1 MAAVCFA
8 SVLFKCS
15 VARCWARV
23 DVIARSS
30 KIMPQQRPS
39 APGIVGNRSTHRLLT
54 PQMSTD
60 GSDRDGF
67 WMQAALAEADLAA
80 RAGDVPVG
88 AVIVS
93 ADGALI
99 AVGQN
104 RREQDQDPTAHAEI
118 VALRAAA
125 RKIGHWRI
133 EGATLYCTLE
143 PCAMCAGALV
153 NARIACVV
161 YGAPDPKAGAI
172 KSVFSIG
179 CDNRLNHRF
188 DARAGVLQ
196 DECILVLQRF
206 FAALRAEGQK

>member
-1 MAAVCFA
+1 
-8 SVLFKCS
+8 
-15 VARCWARV
+15 
-23 DVIARSS
+23 
-30 KIMPQQRPS
+30 
-39 APGIVGNRSTHRLLT
+39 
-54 PQMSTD
+54 MSTE
-60 GSDRDGF
+60 GCDRDGF
-67 WMQAALAEADLAA
+67 WMQAALAEANLAA

-93 ADGALI
+93 LEGELI

-153 NARIACVV
+153 NARIAGVV
-161 YGAPDPKAGAI
+161 FGAPDPKAGAI
-172 KSVFSIG
+172 RSVFSIG
-179 CDNRLNHRF
+179 CDDRLNHRF
-188 DARAGVLQ
+188 DARAGVLK
-196 DECILVLQRF
+196 DECVLVLQRF